1 MRTGFLVLK
10 IYREHPAL
18 AGEFMFPSAPP
29 ARVSRQPA
37 GMAGELCR
45 VPWDHG
51 AGMWRLGGWRMGV
64 LCSKA
69 LELEKNENERSVGS
83 PADRR
88 QATKK
93 TASGLAHR
101 LSWGVWSIGP
111 AIPSQCA
118 EDKQGALYKRGFH
131 FYLRCYFLN
140 KCHFQSISSLA
151 HFVAESVLLMGSFS
165 PGIWYLPE
173 GRLGVQ
179 IKGRT
184 YLPIWQT

>member
-45 VPWDHG
+45 VPWDHE

-101 LSWGVWSIGP
+101 LSWGVWSIGLQSHHSVQR
-111 AIPSQCA
+111 ISKELCTK
-118 EDKQGALYKRGFH
+118 EGFIFISGVISLTNATSNH
-131 FYLRCYFLN
+131 YLHWL
-140 KCHFQSISSLA
+140 IL
-151 HFVAESVLLMGSFS
+151 
-165 PGIWYLPE
+165 
-173 GRLGVQ
+173 
-179 IKGRT
+179 
-184 YLPIWQT
+184 